1 MTRHAPHEPPPWH
14 RGRFAAAPTVLAA
27 ALAAVLL
34 ATTAP
39 ARAQAEAGAETAR
52 RRGQFLRSEVVKTD
66 VDVTFSCTLAPTS
79 GSQPA
84 LLFRRQ
90 ERQRHHEVR
99 IYEVVLEVRT
109 TDPETGRESVAFRVS
124 PGDELRGETNVRE
137 VSRDLG
143 PLVNESFTLSGA
155 EIRTDDAGR
164 FDDLEQSL
172 LKPFDDL
179 GRHTLEVEV
188 RHRDLGTQ
196 TLRLSRYLTLRWESK
211 RPDERLRL
219 MQTDLLVALGLD
231 FEPAASS
238 DRQGLALRVE
248 VPETL
253 VPGQVARLRVTAVNQ
268 GQRPVSC
275 LVARLVS
282 RQPWFNGMNLYLGN
296 VLPGS
301 RREFERVIRVP
312 DTAAAGALFGAVG
325 FWDIRGPLEG
335 AALPVHTAI
344 VATPTAQPPAQ
355 GK

>member
-1 MTRHAPHEPPPWH
+1 MTRHAPHHHPWP
-14 RGRFAAAPTVLAA
+14 RRRPAAVAPT
-27 ALAAVLL
+27 ALAAVLTAVLL
-34 ATTAP
+34 AATAP

-124 PGDELRGETNVRE
+124 PGDEIRGETSVRE
-137 VSRDLG
+137 VNRDLG
-143 PLVNESFTLSGA
+143 PLVNESFTLSGT
-155 EIRTDDAGR
+155 EIRTDDDGR
-164 FDDLEQSL
+164 FDDREQSL
-172 LKPFDDL
+172 LRPFDDL
-179 GRHTLEVEV
+179 GRHTLEIEI

-196 TLRLSRYLTLRWESK
+196 VLSLSRYLTLRWQSK

-238 DRQGLALRVE
+238 DRQGLTLRVE
-248 VPETL
+248 APEAL
-253 VPGQVARLRVTAVNQ
+253 VPGQVARLRVIAVNQ

-282 RQPWFNGMNLYLGN
+282 RQAWFNGMNLYLGN
-296 VLPGS
+296 VPPGS
-301 RREFERVIRVP
+301 RREFERVIRIP
-312 DTAAAGALFGAVG
+312 ETAATGALFGAVG

-335 AALPVHTAI
+335 AALPVHTRIA
-344 VATPTAQPPAQ
+344 AAPTARPPAP
-355 GK
+355 GE